1 MIDKKMTLHLKND
14 QIKALV
20 LLMKKESSLDCEL
33 KQLYDE
39 LLDYMYDSMTIEEA
53 DFFFNEN

>member
-1 MIDKKMTLHLKND
+1 MIDEKMILHLRND

-20 LLMKKESSLDCEL
+20 LLMRKESSLDCEL

-53 DFFFNEN
+53 ELFFNEN